1 MATLRSPGVVVK
13 ELDLT
18 NGRAE
23 IGINNI
29 AGFAAPFTKGELG
42 SPVTVSSE
50 AGLIEAFGE
59 PVANNSEYFLS
70 ATNYLNYGGTLSV
83 TRVNTDQLK
92 NAVSRVGQ
100 SVSSITINNPTTN
113 GKYVSA
119 PSVSFSGGGGTNA
132 AGTAIL
138 NPDTGAVT
146 EVVMTNVGSGY
157 SSPPTVTFA
166 DVGIT
171 GSATVAQG
179 STASAS
185 ATLANV
191 SAGALTGNLTITNGG
206 SGYSSNPVVSI
217 SGGGGSSAGVT
228 VTPTITDGVITAIA
242 VSGGSGYSSAPSIS
256 IAAPTGLAITL
267 VSGGTNYDPTATYN
281 VSVTGGAANTGFAA
295 TATVSVSG
303 VITGFSVTNFGDY
316 TNFSGVSPTI
326 PVPGTTA
333 VGTAVIAAD
342 SIKIENSEVYD
353 AQYNDNTTG
362 WLFAAKTAG
371 AWGNGLRV
379 CIVDNGP
386 RQSIALTSGDS
397 ALGNVNVGDYVVS
410 GSKKGKVIDYTM
422 VMSGGTTTHYVH
434 VVIVDNTTNAYL
446 ENPTTGQLFA
456 AADSLTIGSN
466 SGTAASVDDGSI
478 WWSYA
483 KLYSGSNLYWNTV
496 AARPVNTADGEAY
509 AGDAYGRDAVHIA
522 IVDEDGSITGSKD
535 TIIESFTYLSKASD
549 GRGPQGGLNYYKNIL
564 ADGSEY
570 IYAGDTIYETNTRTQ
585 DFEPVG
591 SKDYDLSAGADYTAL
606 ASGAWDL
613 SSSDFNTAY
622 DQFREI
628 DSINLEYLIMGPG
641 LATET
646 ATKEKLNYIAGIA
659 AERKDCMAFGSPHK
673 GNIIATTGLPLAN
686 KDIVKNVKEFFT
698 DVSSSSYLVLDCNYK
713 YVYDRWNQKYCYIPC
728 NTDVAGLV
736 ADTAIRQEPWFS
748 PAGFS
753 RGAIR
758 NLAKLA
764 WNPTKTDRDEL
775 YANRVNPIST
785 FPGQGA
791 VLFGDKTALST
802 PSAFDRINV
811 RRLFIVVEKA
821 IEEAAK
827 AQLFELNDEITR
839 NVFKGIV
846 TPFLRNIQSRR
857 GITDYL
863 VVCDSSNNTS
873 AVIDNNEF
881 VADIYIQPTRSINF
895 ITLTFVATRTGISFS
910 EVVAS

>member
-92 NAVSRVGQ
+92 NAVSRIGQ

-132 AGTAIL
+132 AGTAVL
-138 NPDTGAVT
+138 DAQGKVSQ
-146 EVVMTNVGSGY
+146 VVITNSGSGY
-157 SSPPTVTFA
+157 SSQPTVTFG
-166 DVGIT
+166 DVGVT
-171 GSATVAQG
+171 GQATVAQG
-179 STASAS
+179 TTAEASAS
-185 ATLANV
+185 LANV
-191 SAGALTGNLTITNGG
+191 SAGALTGTLTITNGG

-303 VITGFSVTNFGDY
+303 VITGFTVTNFGDY

-333 VGTAVIAAD
+333 VGTAVISAD
-342 SIKIENSEVYD
+342 SIKIENNEVYE

-362 WLFAAKTAG
+362 WLFAAKSAG

-379 CIVDNGP
+379 CVVDNGP

-397 ALGNVNVGDYVVS
+397 AINNVSVGDYVVS

-422 VMSGGTTTHYVH
+422 VMSGGVTTHYVH
-434 VVIVDNTTNAYL
+434 VVIVDNTSNVYL
-446 ENPTTGQLFA
+446 ENPTAGQLFS

-478 WWSYA
+478 WWTYA
-483 KLYSGSNLYWNTV
+483 KLYSGSNLYWNSV
-496 AARPVNTADGEAY
+496 AARPINTADGESY
-509 AGDAYGRDAVHIA
+509 AGDAYG
-522 IVDEDGSITGSKD
+522 
-535 TIIESFTYLSKASD
+535 
-549 GRGPQGGLNYYKNIL
+549 
-564 ADGSEY
+564 
-570 IYAGDTIYETNTRTQ
+570 
-585 DFEPVG
+585 
-591 SKDYDLSAGADYTAL
+591 
-606 ASGAWDL
+606 
-613 SSSDFNTAY
+613 
-622 DQFREI
+622 
-628 DSINLEYLIMGPG
+628 
-641 LATET
+641 
-646 ATKEKLNYIAGIA
+646 
-659 AERKDCMAFGSPHK
+659 
-673 GNIIATTGLPLAN
+673 
-686 KDIVKNVKEFFT
+686 
-698 DVSSSSYLVLDCNYK
+698 
-713 YVYDRWNQKYCYIPC
+713 
-728 NTDVAGLV
+728 
-736 ADTAIRQEPWFS
+736 
-748 PAGFS
+748 
-753 RGAIR
+753 
-758 NLAKLA
+758 
-764 WNPTKTDRDEL
+764 
-775 YANRVNPIST
+775 
-785 FPGQGA
+785 
-791 VLFGDKTALST
+791 
-802 PSAFDRINV
+802 
-811 RRLFIVVEKA
+811 
-821 IEEAAK
+821 
-827 AQLFELNDEITR
+827 
-839 NVFKGIV
+839 
-846 TPFLRNIQSRR
+846 
-857 GITDYL
+857 
-863 VVCDSSNNTS
+863 
-873 AVIDNNEF
+873 
-881 VADIYIQPTRSINF
+881 
-895 ITLTFVATRTGISFS
+895 
-910 EVVAS
+910 

>member
-92 NAVSRVGQ
+92 NAVSRLGQ
-100 SVSSITINNPTTN
+100 SVSSVTINNPTTN

-132 AGTAIL
+132 AGTAVL
-138 NPDTGAVT
+138 DAQGKVSQ
-146 EVVMTNVGSGY
+146 VVITNSGSGY
-157 SSPPTVTFA
+157 TSQPTVTFG
-166 DVGIT
+166 DVGVT
-171 GSATVAQG
+171 GQATVAQG
-179 STASAS
+179 TTAEASAS
-185 ATLANV
+185 LANV

-206 SGYSSNPVVSI
+206 TGYSSNPVVSI

-256 IAAPTGLAITL
+256 IAAPTGLEITL

-295 TATVSVSG
+295 TADVSVSG

-316 TNFSGVSPTI
+316 TNYSGISPTI

-333 VGTAVIAAD
+333 VGTAVISAD

-397 ALGNVNVGDYVVS
+397 AINNVSVGDYVVS
-410 GSKKGKVIDYTM
+410 GSKKGKVIDYSM
-422 VMSGGTTTHYVH
+422 VGMTHYVH
-434 VVIVDNTTNAYL
+434 VVIVDDTTNAYL
-446 ENPTTGQLFA
+446 ENPGTGQLFA

-496 AARPVNTADGEAY
+496 AARPVNTADGEFY
-509 AGDAYGRDAVHIA
+509 TGDAYGRDAVHIA
-522 IVDEDGSITGSKD
+522 IVDEDGSVTGNKD

-564 ADGSEY
+564 ADGSAY

-591 SKDYDLSAGADYTAL
+591 SKDFDLGAGADYTAL

-622 DQFREI
+622 DEFREI
-628 DSINLEYLIMGPG
+628 DNINLEYLIMGPG

-659 AERKDCMAFGSPHK
+659 AERKDCMAFGSPYK
-673 GNIIATTGLPLAN
+673 GNIIASTGLPLAN
-686 KDIVKNVKEFFT
+686 KDIVKNVKDFFNG
-698 DVSSSSYLVLDCNYK
+698 VSSSSYLVLDCNYK

-728 NTDVAGLV
+728 NSDVAGLV

-839 NVFKGIV
+839 NVFKGIIE
-846 TPFLRNIQSRR
+846 PFLRNIQSRR
-857 GITDYL
+857 GITDFL
-863 VVCDSSNNTS
+863 VVCDGSNNTS

>member
-92 NAVSRVGQ
+92 NAVSRLGQ
-100 SVSSITINNPTTN
+100 SVSSVTINNPTTN

-132 AGTAIL
+132 AGTAVL
-138 NPDTGAVT
+138 DAQGKVSQ
-146 EVVMTNVGSGY
+146 VVITNSGSGY
-157 SSPPTVTFA
+157 SSQPTVTFG
-166 DVGIT
+166 DVGVT
-171 GSATVAQG
+171 GQATVAQG
-179 STASAS
+179 TTAEASAS
-185 ATLANV
+185 LANV
-191 SAGALTGNLTITNGG
+191 SAGALTGTLTINDGG

-228 VTPTITDGVITAIA
+228 VTPSITDGVITAIT
-242 VSGGSGYSSAPSIS
+242 VSGGSGYSSAPTIS
-256 IAAPTGLAITL
+256 VAAPTGLAITL

-303 VITGFSVTNFGDY
+303 TITGFTVTNFGDY
-316 TNFSGVSPTI
+316 TNFSGVSPVI

-333 VGTAVIAAD
+333 VGTAVISAD
-342 SIKIENSEVYD
+342 SIKIENNEVYE
-353 AQYNDNTTG
+353 AQYGDNTTG
-362 WLFAAKTAG
+362 WLFAAKSAG

-379 CIVDNGP
+379 CVVDNGP

-397 ALGNVNVGDYVVS
+397 AINNVSVGDYVVS

-422 VMSGGTTTHYVH
+422 VMSGGVTTHYVH
-434 VVIVDNTTNAYL
+434 VVIVDNTSNVYL
-446 ENPTTGQLFA
+446 ENPTAGQLFS

-478 WWSYA
+478 WWTYA
-483 KLYSGSNLYWNTV
+483 KLYSGSNLYWNSV
-496 AARPVNTADGEAY
+496 AARPINTADGEFY

-522 IVDEDGSITGSKD
+522 IVDEDGTVTGSKD

-564 ADGSEY
+564 ADGSKY

-591 SKDYDLSAGADYTAL
+591 SKDYDLGAGADYTAL

-613 SSSDFNTAY
+613 SSSDLNTAY
-622 DQFREI
+622 DEFREI

-686 KDIVKNVKEFFT
+686 KDIVKNVKDFYNG
-698 DVSSSSYLVLDCNYK
+698 VSSSSYLVLDCNYK

>member
-13 ELDLT
+13 EIDLT

-42 SPVTVSSE
+42 SPVTISSE

-92 NAVSRVGQ
+92 NSVSRLGQ
-100 SVSSITINNPTTN
+100 SVSSVTINNPTTN

-138 NPDTGAVT
+138 DAQGKVSQ
-146 EVVMTNVGSGY
+146 VVITNSGSGY
-157 SSPPTVTFA
+157 SSQPTVTFG
-166 DVGIT
+166 DVGVT
-171 GSATVAQG
+171 AQATVAQG
-179 STASAS
+179 TTAEASAS
-185 ATLANV
+185 LANV
-191 SAGALTGNLTITNGG
+191 SAGALTGTLTITNGG

-256 IAAPTGLAITL
+256 IAAPTGLEITL

-371 AWGNGLRV
+371 SWGNGLRV

-397 ALGNVNVGDYVVS
+397 ALGNVSVGDYVVS

-422 VMSGGTTTHYVH
+422 VMSGGVTTHYVH

-570 IYAGDTIYETNTRTQ
+570 IYAGDTVYETNTRTQ

-591 SKDYDLSAGADYTAL
+591 SKDFDLSAGADYTAL

-686 KDIVKNVKEFFT
+686 KDIVKNVKSFYNG
-698 DVSSSSYLVLDCNYK
+698 VSSSSYLVLDCNYK

-728 NTDVAGLV
+728 NSDVAGLV

>member
-92 NAVSRVGQ
+92 NAVSRLGQ
-100 SVSSITINNPTTN
+100 SVASITINNPTTN

-132 AGTAIL
+132 AGTAVL
-138 NPDTGAVT
+138 DAQGKVSQ
-146 EVVMTNVGSGY
+146 VVITNSGSGY
-157 SSPPTVTFA
+157 SSQPTVTFG
-166 DVGIT
+166 DVGVT
-171 GSATVAQG
+171 GQATVAQG
-179 STASAS
+179 TTAEASAS
-185 ATLANV
+185 LANV
-191 SAGALTGNLTITNGG
+191 SAGALTGTLTITNGG

-256 IAAPTGLAITL
+256 VAAPTGLAITL

-303 VITGFSVTNFGDY
+303 VITGFTVTNFGDY

-333 VGTAVIAAD
+333 VGTAVISAD
-342 SIKIENSEVYD
+342 SIKIENNEVYE

-362 WLFAAKTAG
+362 WLFAAKSAG

-379 CIVDNGP
+379 CVVDNGP

-397 ALGNVNVGDYVVS
+397 ATGNVNVGDYVVS

-422 VMSGGTTTHYVH
+422 VMSGGVTTHYVH
-434 VVIVDNTTNAYL
+434 VVIVDNTSNVYL
-446 ENPTTGQLFA
+446 ENPTAGQLFS

-478 WWSYA
+478 WWTYA
-483 KLYSGSNLYWNTV
+483 KLYSGSNLYWNSV
-496 AARPVNTADGEAY
+496 AARPINTADGESY

-522 IVDEDGSITGSKD
+522 IVDEDGTVSGSKD

-549 GRGPQGGLNYYKNIL
+549 GRGPQGGLNYYKSIL
-564 ADGSEY
+564 ADGSAY

-613 SSSDFNTAY
+613 SSSDLNTAY
-622 DQFREI
+622 DEFREI
-628 DSINLEYLIMGPG
+628 DDINLEYLIMGPG

-673 GNIIATTGLPLAN
+673 GNIVATTGLPLAN
-686 KDIVKNVKEFFT
+686 KDIVKNVKDFYNG
-698 DVSSSSYLVLDCNYK
+698 VSSSSYLVLDCNYK

>member
-92 NAVSRVGQ
+92 NAVSRLGQ
-100 SVSSITINNPTTN
+100 SVSSVTINNPTTN

-138 NPDTGAVT
+138 DAQGKVSQ
-146 EVVMTNVGSGY
+146 VVITNSGSGY
-157 SSPPTVTFA
+157 TSEPTVTFG
-166 DVGIT
+166 DVGVT
-171 GSATVAQG
+171 GQATVAQG
-179 STASAS
+179 TTAEASAS
-185 ATLANV
+185 LANV
-191 SAGALTGNLTITNGG
+191 SAGALTGTLTITNGG

-316 TNFSGVSPTI
+316 TNFSGISPTI

-397 ALGNVNVGDYVVS
+397 ALGNVSVGDYVVS

-422 VMSGGTTTHYVH
+422 VMSGGVTTHYVH

-686 KDIVKNVKEFFT
+686 KDIVKNVKDFYNG
-698 DVSSSSYLVLDCNYK
+698 VSSSSYLVLDCNYK

>member
-92 NAVSRVGQ
+92 NAVSRLGQ

-132 AGTAIL
+132 AGTAVL
-138 NPDTGAVT
+138 DAQGKVSQ
-146 EVVMTNVGSGY
+146 VVITNSGSGY
-157 SSPPTVTFA
+157 TSQPTVTFG
-166 DVGIT
+166 DVGVT
-171 GSATVAQG
+171 GQATVAQG
-179 STASAS
+179 TTAEASAS
-185 ATLANV
+185 LANV

-206 SGYSSNPVVSI
+206 TGYSSNPVVSI

-256 IAAPTGLAITL
+256 IAAPTGLEITL

-295 TATVSVSG
+295 TADVSVSG
-303 VITGFSVTNFGDY
+303 VITGFTVTNFGDY
-316 TNFSGVSPTI
+316 TNYSGISPTI

-333 VGTAVIAAD
+333 VGTAVISAD

-397 ALGNVNVGDYVVS
+397 AINNVSVGDYVVS
-410 GSKKGKVIDYTM
+410 GSKKGKVIDYSM
-422 VMSGGTTTHYVH
+422 VGMTHYVH
-434 VVIVDNTTNAYL
+434 VVIVDDTTNAYL
-446 ENPTTGQLFA
+446 ENPGTGQLFA

-496 AARPVNTADGEAY
+496 AARPVNTADGEFY
-509 AGDAYGRDAVHIA
+509 TGDAYGRDAVHIA
-522 IVDEDGSITGSKD
+522 IVDEDGSVTGNKD

-564 ADGSEY
+564 ADGSAY

-591 SKDYDLSAGADYTAL
+591 SKDFDLGAGADYTAL

-622 DQFREI
+622 DEFREI
-628 DSINLEYLIMGPG
+628 DNINLEYLIMGPG

-659 AERKDCMAFGSPHK
+659 AERKDCMAFGSPYK
-673 GNIIATTGLPLAN
+673 GNIIASTGLPLAN
-686 KDIVKNVKEFFT
+686 KDIVKNVKSFYNG
-698 DVSSSSYLVLDCNYK
+698 VSSSSYLVLDCNYK

-728 NTDVAGLV
+728 NSDVAGLV

-839 NVFKGIV
+839 NVFKGIIE
-846 TPFLRNIQSRR
+846 PFLRNIQSRR
-857 GITDYL
+857 GITDFL
-863 VVCDSSNNTS
+863 VVCDGSNNTS

>member
-83 TRVNTDQLK
+83 TRVNTAQLK
-92 NAVSRVGQ
+92 NAVSRLGQ
-100 SVSSITINNPTTN
+100 SVSSVTINNPTTN

-119 PSVSFSGGGGTNA
+119 PSVGFSGGGGTNA

-138 NPDTGAVT
+138 DADGKVSQ
-146 EVVMTNVGSGY
+146 VVITNSGSGY
-157 SSPPTVTFA
+157 SSQPTVTFDA
-166 DVGIT
+166 VGVS
-171 GSATVAQG
+171 GQATVAQG

-191 SAGALTGNLTITNGG
+191 SAGALTGTLTINDGG

-256 IAAPTGLAITL
+256 VAAPTGLAITL

-303 VITGFSVTNFGDY
+303 TITGFTVTNFGDY
-316 TNFSGVSPTI
+316 TNFSGVSPVI
-326 PVPGTTA
+326 PIPGTTA
-333 VGTAVIAAD
+333 VGTAVISAD
-342 SIKIENSEVYD
+342 SIKIENNEVYE
-353 AQYNDNTTG
+353 AQYGDNTTG
-362 WLFAAKTAG
+362 WLFAAKSAG

-397 ALGNVNVGDYVVS
+397 AINNVSVGDYVVS

-422 VMSGGTTTHYVH
+422 VGTTHYVH
-434 VVIVDNTTNAYL
+434 VVIVDNSSNVYL
-446 ENPTTGQLFA
+446 ENPTAGQLFS

-466 SGTAASVDDGSI
+466 SGTAASVDDGSV
-478 WWSYA
+478 WWTYA
-483 KLYSGSNLYWNTV
+483 KLYSGSNLTWNSV
-496 AARPVNTADGEAY
+496 SARPVNTADGEFY

-522 IVDEDGSITGSKD
+522 IVDEDGSVTGSKD

-564 ADGSEY
+564 ADGSKY

-613 SSSDFNTAY
+613 SSSDFNGAY
-622 DQFREI
+622 DEFREI

-686 KDIVKNVKEFFT
+686 KDIVKNVKDFYNG
-698 DVSSSSYLVLDCNYK
+698 VSSSSYLVLDCNYK

-764 WNPTKTDRDEL
+764 WNPSKTDRDEL

-839 NVFKGIV
+839 NVFKGIIE
-846 TPFLRNIQSRR
+846 PFLRNIQSRR
-857 GITDYL
+857 GVTDFL
-863 VVCDSSNNTS
+863 VVCDASNNTS

>member
-92 NAVSRVGQ
+92 NAVSRLGQ
-100 SVSSITINNPTTN
+100 SVSSVTINNPTTN

-138 NPDTGAVT
+138 DAQGKVSQ
-146 EVVMTNVGSGY
+146 VVITNSGSGY
-157 SSPPTVTFA
+157 TSQPTVTFG
-166 DVGIT
+166 DVGVT
-171 GSATVAQG
+171 GQATVAQG
-179 STASAS
+179 TTAEASAS
-185 ATLANV
+185 LANV
-191 SAGALTGNLTITNGG
+191 SAGALTGTLTITNGG

-316 TNFSGVSPTI
+316 TNFSGISPTI

-371 AWGNGLRV
+371 SWGNGLRV

-397 ALGNVNVGDYVVS
+397 AINNVSVGDYVVS
-410 GSKKGKVIDYTM
+410 GTKKGKVIDYTM
-422 VMSGGTTTHYVH
+422 VMDGGVTTHYVH

-446 ENPTTGQLFA
+446 ENPTAGQLFA

-496 AARPVNTADGEAY
+496 AARPVNTADGESY

-570 IYAGDTIYETNTRTQ
+570 IYAGDTVYETNTRTQ

-591 SKDYDLSAGADYTAL
+591 SKDFDLSAGADYTAL

-622 DQFREI
+622 DEFREI

-686 KDIVKNVKEFFT
+686 KDIVKNVKDFYNG
-698 DVSSSSYLVLDCNYK
+698 VSSSSYLVLDCNYK

>member
-42 SPVTVSSE
+42 SPVTISSE

-92 NAVSRVGQ
+92 NAVSRLGQ
-100 SVSSITINNPTTN
+100 SVASVTINNPTTN

-138 NPDTGAVT
+138 DADGKVSQ
-146 EVVMTNVGSGY
+146 VVITNSGSGY
-157 SSPPTVTFA
+157 SSQPTVTFG
-166 DVGIT
+166 DVGVT
-171 GSATVAQG
+171 GQATVAQG
-179 STASAS
+179 TTAEASAS
-185 ATLANV
+185 LANV

-206 SGYSSNPVVSI
+206 TGYSSNPVVSI

-242 VSGGSGYSSAPSIS
+242 VSGGSGYTSAPSIS
-256 IAAPTGLAITL
+256 IAAPTGLEITL

-295 TATVSVSG
+295 TADVSVSG
-303 VITGFSVTNFGDY
+303 VITGFTVTNFGDY
-316 TNFSGVSPTI
+316 TNYSGISPTI

-333 VGTAVIAAD
+333 VGTAVISAD

-397 ALGNVNVGDYVVS
+397 AINNVSVGDYVVS

-422 VMSGGTTTHYVH
+422 VMSGGVTTHYVH

-496 AARPVNTADGEAY
+496 AARPVNTADGEFY
-509 AGDAYGRDAVHIA
+509 TGDAYGRDAVHIA
-522 IVDEDGSITGSKD
+522 IVDEDGSVTGNKD

-549 GRGPQGGLNYYKNIL
+549 ARGPQGGLNYYKNIL
-564 ADGSEY
+564 
-570 IYAGDTIYETNTRTQ
+570 
-585 DFEPVG
+585 
-591 SKDYDLSAGADYTAL
+591 
-606 ASGAWDL
+606 
-613 SSSDFNTAY
+613 
-622 DQFREI
+622 
-628 DSINLEYLIMGPG
+628 
-641 LATET
+641 
-646 ATKEKLNYIAGIA
+646 
-659 AERKDCMAFGSPHK
+659 
-673 GNIIATTGLPLAN
+673 
-686 KDIVKNVKEFFT
+686 
-698 DVSSSSYLVLDCNYK
+698 
-713 YVYDRWNQKYCYIPC
+713 RW
-728 NTDVAGLV
+728 T
-736 ADTAIRQEPWFS
+736 
-748 PAGFS
+748 
-753 RGAIR
+753 
-758 NLAKLA
+758 
-764 WNPTKTDRDEL
+764 
-775 YANRVNPIST
+775 
-785 FPGQGA
+785 
-791 VLFGDKTALST
+791 
-802 PSAFDRINV
+802 
-811 RRLFIVVEKA
+811 
-821 IEEAAK
+821 
-827 AQLFELNDEITR
+827 
-839 NVFKGIV
+839 
-846 TPFLRNIQSRR
+846 
-857 GITDYL
+857 
-863 VVCDSSNNTS
+863 
-873 AVIDNNEF
+873 
-881 VADIYIQPTRSINF
+881 
-895 ITLTFVATRTGISFS
+895 
-910 EVVAS
+910 

>member
-42 SPVTVSSE
+42 SPVTISSE

-92 NAVSRVGQ
+92 NAVSRLGQ
-100 SVSSITINNPTTN
+100 SVSSVTINNPTTN

-132 AGTAIL
+132 AGTAVL
-138 NPDTGAVT
+138 DANGRVSQ
-146 EVVMTNVGSGY
+146 VVITNSGSGY
-157 SSPPTVTFA
+157 SSQPTVTFG
-166 DVGIT
+166 DVGVT
-171 GSATVAQG
+171 GQATVAQG
-179 STASAS
+179 TTAEASAS
-185 ATLANV
+185 LANV

-206 SGYSSNPVVSI
+206 TGYSSNPVVSI

-256 IAAPTGLAITL
+256 IAAPTGLEITL

-295 TATVSVSG
+295 TADVSVSG
-303 VITGFSVTNFGDY
+303 VITGFTVTNFGDY
-316 TNFSGVSPTI
+316 TNYSGISPTI

-333 VGTAVIAAD
+333 VGTAVISAD
-342 SIKIENSEVYD
+342 PIKIENSEVYD

-386 RQSIALTSGDS
+386 RQSIALTSGDT
-397 ALGNVNVGDYVVS
+397 AIGNVNVGDYVVS

-422 VMSGGTTTHYVH
+422 VMDGGVTTHYVH

-456 AADSLTIGSN
+456 AADSLTIGAN

-478 WWSYA
+478 WWQYA
-483 KLYSGSNLYWNTV
+483 KLYSGSNLYWNSV

-509 AGDAYGRDAVHIA
+509 TGDAYGRDAVHIA
-522 IVDEDGSITGSKD
+522 IVDEDGSISGSKD
-535 TIIESFTYLSKASD
+535 NIIESFTYLSKASD
-549 GRGPQGGLNYYKNIL
+549 GRGPQGGLNYYKNVL
-564 ADGSEY
+564 ADGSAY
-570 IYAGDTIYETNTRTQ
+570 IYAGDTVYETNTRTQ

-591 SKDYDLSAGADYTAL
+591 SKDFDLGAGADYTAL

-622 DQFREI
+622 DEFREI

-686 KDIVKNVKEFFT
+686 KDIVKNVKSFYNG
-698 DVSSSSYLVLDCNYK
+698 VSSSSYLVLDCNYK

-728 NTDVAGLV
+728 NSDVAGLV

-764 WNPTKTDRDEL
+764 WNPSKTDRDEL

-839 NVFKGIV
+839 NVFKGIIE
-846 TPFLRNIQSRR
+846 PFLRNIQSRR
-857 GITDYL
+857 GITDFL
-863 VVCDSSNNTS
+863 VVCDGSNNTS

>member
-42 SPVTVSSE
+42 SPVTISSE

-92 NAVSRVGQ
+92 NAVSRLGQ

-132 AGTAIL
+132 AGTAVL
-138 NPDTGAVT
+138 DANGRVSQ
-146 EVVMTNVGSGY
+146 VVITNSGSGY
-157 SSPPTVTFA
+157 SSQPTVTFG
-166 DVGIT
+166 DVGVT
-171 GSATVAQG
+171 GQATVAQG
-179 STASAS
+179 TTAEASAS
-185 ATLANV
+185 LANV

-206 SGYSSNPVVSI
+206 TGYSSNPVVSI

-256 IAAPTGLAITL
+256 IAAPTGLEITL

-295 TATVSVSG
+295 TADVSVSG
-303 VITGFSVTNFGDY
+303 VITGFTVTNFGDY
-316 TNFSGVSPTI
+316 TNYSGISPTI

-333 VGTAVIAAD
+333 VGTAVISAD
-342 SIKIENSEVYD
+342 PIKIENSEVYD

-386 RQSIALTSGDS
+386 RQSIALTSGDT
-397 ALGNVNVGDYVVS
+397 AIGNVNVGDYVVS

-422 VMSGGTTTHYVH
+422 VMDGGVTTHYVH

-456 AADSLTIGSN
+456 AADSLTIGAN

-478 WWSYA
+478 WWQYA
-483 KLYSGSNLYWNTV
+483 KLYSGSNLYWNSV

-509 AGDAYGRDAVHIA
+509 TGDAYGRDAVHIA
-522 IVDEDGSITGSKD
+522 IVDEDGSISGSKD
-535 TIIESFTYLSKASD
+535 NIIESFTYLSKASD
-549 GRGPQGGLNYYKNIL
+549 GRGPQGGLNYYKNVL
-564 ADGSEY
+564 ADGSAY

-591 SKDYDLSAGADYTAL
+591 SKDFDLGAGADYTAL

-622 DQFREI
+622 DEFREI

-686 KDIVKNVKEFFT
+686 KDIVKNVKSFYNG
-698 DVSSSSYLVLDCNYK
+698 VSSSSYLVLDCNYK

-728 NTDVAGLV
+728 NSDVAGLV

-764 WNPTKTDRDEL
+764 WNPSKTDRDEL

-839 NVFKGIV
+839 NVFKGIIE
-846 TPFLRNIQSRR
+846 PFLRNIQSRR
-857 GITDYL
+857 GITDFL
-863 VVCDSSNNTS
+863 VVCDGSNNTS